1 MSTPSLHHC
10 PRSTIALRAVSWT
23 GPNRTTEVINSWL
36 GEAKPMPQNSTLDDR
51 ERTMYYRAWV
61 NYWLQVQHGVRNLT
75 GEPVISSSKSE

>member
-1 MSTPSLHHC
+1 
-10 PRSTIALRAVSWT
+10 
-23 GPNRTTEVINSWL
+23 
-36 GEAKPMPQNSTLDDR
+36 MPQNSTVDDR